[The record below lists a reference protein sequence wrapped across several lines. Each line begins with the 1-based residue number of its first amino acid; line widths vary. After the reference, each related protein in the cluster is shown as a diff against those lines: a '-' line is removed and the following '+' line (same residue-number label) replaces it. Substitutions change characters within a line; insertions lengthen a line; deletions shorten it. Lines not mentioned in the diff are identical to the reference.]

1 MFYALF
7 YGLGIGI
14 LLSSMLGTV
23 FFFLI
28 QNSISNGFRSSLFI
42 AAGVIV
48 SDILL
53 ILISYFN
60 AYLLP
65 SGGYAEHL
73 VRLGGGVLLLGM
85 GINYLRKNPNVV
97 TDVPLYSSP
106 WMLASKGFLL
116 NILNPGNYV
125 SWLSISAI
133 LINVHQFSIL
143 ERWWFYAGALGSIF
157 GMEVLFA
164 LLAVRI
170 KKYLSQKVL
179 HRIDLAL
186 GIVFIVFAVIL
197 LWPLAVTILT

>member
-1 MFYALF
+1 MVYALI

-65 SGGYAEHL
+65 SGGYAENL
-73 VRLGGGVLLLGM
+73 VRLGGGALLLGM
-85 GINYLRKNPNVV
+85 GVSYLRKNSNAAI
-97 TDVPLYSSP
+97 DVPLYSSP

-133 LINVHQFSIL
+133 LINVHQYSIL

-164 LLAVRI
+164 VLAVKI
-170 KKYLSQKVL
+170 KKYLHERVL
-179 HRIDLAL
+179 QRIDWVL
-186 GIVFIVFAVIL
+186 GIIFIVFSGIL
-197 LWPLAVTILT
+197 LWPLLRDAFK

>member
-1 MFYALF
+1 MVYALI

-42 AAGVIV
+42 ATGVIV

-65 SGGYAEHL
+65 SGGYAENL
-73 VRLGGGVLLLGM
+73 VRLGGGALLLGM
-85 GINYLRKNPNVV
+85 GVSYLRKNSNAAV
-97 TDVPLYSSP
+97 DVPLYSSP

-133 LINVHQFSIL
+133 LINVHQYSIL

-164 LLAVRI
+164 VLAVKI
-170 KKYLSQKVL
+170 KKYLHERVL
-179 HRIDLAL
+179 QRIDWVL
-186 GIVFIVFAVIL
+186 GIIFIVFSGIL
-197 LWPLAVTILT
+197 LWPLLRDAFK